1 MDYYLETIE
10 HDYYKLI
17 TRFELKDI
25 QNNTTINLKDF
36 LYALET
42 ARHVGQTTIKIYNYQ
57 YSVDVNIDKLIEYLK
72 LPYFDDCKTG
82 VIQYFDNG
90 LLRVYKEKEFVSN
103 FYLEV
108 QENGKKKEAQQE
120 KIQLE

>member
-25 QNNTTINLKDF
+25 QNKTIINLKDF

-42 ARHVGQTTIKIYNYQ
+42 ARHVGQTTIKIYDYS

-72 LPYFDDCKTG
+72 LSHFDDCKTG
-82 VIQYFDNG
+82 VIDYFDNG
-90 LLRVYKEKEFVSN
+90 LLKVFKEKQFVTD

-108 QENGKKKEAQQE
+108 
-120 KIQLE
+120 